1 MDLLTWSDMS
11 SQMSYQTDKCTV
23 SQLILWSAIL
33 CMELHI
39 IWYHWIHKAQ
49 FLIMWLS
56 KVLPPVL
63 KFLFPS
69 ATQNPQDIKTHPSE
83 DFLDGRQWMFR
94 QNSLYELQ
102 FMRKSRKNETW
113 VTSTLEFSERREI
126 FQNHGSLMQRLN
138 HSTGYTASCIPNTI
152 IMVVDR
158 NSSDFKAFLEF

>member
-1 MDLLTWSDMS
+1 
-11 SQMSYQTDKCTV
+11 MSYQTDKFTI

-94 QNSLYELQ
+94 QNCLYELQ
-102 FMRKSRKNETW
+102 FKRKSRKYFGILW
-113 VTSTLEFSERREI
+113 KKRDFSESRLTDAKIE
-126 FQNHGSLMQRLN
+126 SLNRIYLHHTYQTPLLWSLIETAQISRLFW
-138 HSTGYTASCIPNTI
+138 SFSI
-152 IMVVDR
+152 
-158 NSSDFKAFLEF
+158 